1 MEESYFDGRKESSL
15 VDCEM
20 RSQVHRAESFVN
32 VRPEGVLLHG
42 LAPVQALVQNV
53 DDPEGGRL
61 TWLSWIKIR
70 INLF

>member
-1 MEESYFDGRKESSL
+1 MEESYFDRRKESSL

-20 RSQVHRAESFVN
+20 RSQVHRPESFVN

-53 DDPEGGRL
+53 DDPEG
-61 TWLSWIKIR
+61 
-70 INLF
+70 